1 MPRLRINYILITLA
15 VCATLSAMPPAALAQ
30 DRSEN
35 DGAQEAPIDII
46 PASSLQDSDII
57 VSESEDTHVPLKLTP
72 DKSELIRL
80 PKKAGS
86 IIIGNPAHLSIL
98 ADSAQT
104 LVLVPKLP
112 GATYMI
118 VLDLEGNLIMQR
130 HVLVDTP
137 KDKYVRIRKSCA
149 GGVEGCQTTKVYFCP
164 DMCHEVSITQ
174 PGEETESAQQEAA
187 AGIASDLAPS
197 SQDTNTEQPT
207 AN

>member
-1 MPRLRINYILITLA
+1 MPRLKTNKILITLA
-15 VCATLSAMPPAALAQ
+15 IFGLLAAMPHESFAQ
-30 DRSEN
+30 DKSEN

-46 PASSLQDSDII
+46 PASSLSERNII
-57 VSESEDTHVPLKLTP
+57 LPDNEDTDVPLKLTP

-86 IIIGNPAHLSIL
+86 IIIGNPKHLSVL

-112 GATYMI
+112 GATYMT

-130 HVLVDTP
+130 HVLVDSP

-149 GGVEGCQTTKVYFCP
+149 GGAEGCQTTKVYFCP
-164 DMCHEVSITQ
+164 DMCHEVSVTQ
-174 PGEETESAQQEAA
+174 PGEETDGVSPEATA
-187 AGIASDLAPS
+187 DIATDIAPTIP
-197 SQDTNTEQPT
+197 DETTEQPN